1 MNDPRDDGCSCCS
14 AMEGTDMA
22 SDPIRDDTAEA
33 FPLSGTER
41 IDGWKVPEPYP
52 LPISFPMPQPFDTPQ
67 QQLVDR
73 LVVAQR
79 RGDHATFAAT
89 LDRLCELR
97 DVQNGNSG
105 NVAPI
110 QHEGQ

>member
-1 MNDPRDDGCSCCS
+1 
-14 AMEGTDMA
+14 MEHTDMA
-22 SDPIRDDTAEA
+22 SDPIRDDTAEP

-52 LPISFPMPQPFDTPQ
+52 LPISFPMPAPFDTPQ

-79 RGDHATFAAT
+79 RGDHATFAET
-89 LDRLCELR
+89 LDKLCELR
-97 DVQNGNSG
+97 DIHNSNSG
-105 NVAPI
+105 PLAPI
-110 QHEGQ
+110 QGQG

>member
-1 MNDPRDDGCSCCS
+1 M
-14 AMEGTDMA
+14 

-33 FPLSGTER
+33 FPLSGNGPLTAK
-41 IDGWKVPEPYP
+41 IDAWPAPEPYP
-52 LPISFPMPQPFDTPQ
+52 LQMMFPMSFPMPAPFDSPQ

-89 LDRLCELR
+89 LDKLCELR
-97 DVQNGNSG
+97 DIHNSNSG
-105 NVAPI
+105 NFAPI
-110 QHEGQ
+110 QGDG